1 MWGKFWFCLRGDF
14 MYQLLIEND
23 GKIYDVTT
31 VLLNDVRLISSIRGE
46 AGSLQFTLYKDD
58 SLQFVEGNRLQFFV
72 DESLV
77 FVGFVV
83 NRYLTS
89 EKMVSVLAYDQI
101 FYLAKNKE
109 TYIYW
114 NKTAKNVIEN
124 FVTKYSLKAGTL
136 EDMGWIIS
144 QRIEEGKSLLDMI
157 FSAIAL
163 SYGATGKEFFFY
175 DKAGELTLQ
184 SRESLIL
191 PIVLKSDED
200 IAKYTYETDISK
212 DTYNAIKIYQAAN
225 SDVEGLVYQA
235 ENTDQIKEWGRLQ
248 GYEHVTLDL
257 NYIQIQTLGQQFLS
271 QKGRV
276 QKYLTLDIMDAGQWI
291 TAGNSFFLEIAEL
304 EESSLE
310 SKRVLVEKC
319 THIFSTGE
327 HRMILEIYL

>member
-1 MWGKFWFCLRGDF
+1 

-89 EKMVSVLAYDQI
+89 EQMVSVLAYDQI

-124 FVTKYSLKAGTL
+124 FVAKYSLKAGTL
-136 EDMGWIIS
+136 EDMGWVIS

-191 PIVLKSDED
+191 PIVLKSDGD

-212 DTYNAIKIYQAAN
+212 DTYNAIKIYQSAN

-235 ENTDQIKEWGRLQ
+235 EDTEQIKEWGRLQ
-248 GYEHVTLDL
+248 EYEHVALDL
-257 NYIQIQTLGQQFLS
+257 NYAQIQTLGQQFLS
-271 QKGRV
+271 QKGKV
-276 QKYLTLDIMDAGQWI
+276 QKYLTLETMDAGQWI
-291 TAGNSFFLEIAEL
+291 TAGNSFFLEIPEL

-310 SKRVLVEKC
+310 STRVLVEKC

-327 HRMILEIYL
+327 HRMIMELYL